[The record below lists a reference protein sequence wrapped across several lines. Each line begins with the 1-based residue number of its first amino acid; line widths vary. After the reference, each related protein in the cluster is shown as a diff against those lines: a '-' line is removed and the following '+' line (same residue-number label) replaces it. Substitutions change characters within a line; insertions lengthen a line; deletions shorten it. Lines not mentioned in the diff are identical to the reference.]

1 MPFKSKAQA
10 ALMYATHPKIAKEM
24 SKKTSKAAWKKMP
37 NKVKKSKGK

>member
-10 ALMYATHPKIAKEM
+10 ALMYATNKKLANEM

-37 NKVKKSKGK
+37 DKVKKKK